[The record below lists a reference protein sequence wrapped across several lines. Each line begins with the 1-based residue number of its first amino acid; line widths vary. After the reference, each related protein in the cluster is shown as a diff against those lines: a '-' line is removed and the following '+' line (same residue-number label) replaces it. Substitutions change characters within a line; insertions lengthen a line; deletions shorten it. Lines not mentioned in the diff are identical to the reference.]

1 MNHILEM
8 TKALNELG
16 FTPEFVTQKADANDP
31 EGYLVS
37 VNFSTPEAKR
47 LIEFLRQT
55 KGKINGEA

>member
-1 MNHILEM
+1 MNYILEM

-16 FTPEFVTQKADANDP
+16 FTPEFVTQKADAADP

-47 LIEFLRQT
+47 LIEFLRQY
-55 KGKINGEA
+55 GEA